1 VQSLRD
7 RRVIHMAGLILMAL
21 TTSCSRPGKPL
32 AIPALEEVTSVKV
45 MHLDDELSLIW
56 KQEIKDSARIN
67 EILAHFRTHNTGYR
81 TNTRLGDMLH
91 GTPNHEYTM
100 HFAGKD
106 VSPLIIWIGPDWLEG
121 QDLRPGE
128 PWTFRHRPMSASE
141 LKDLLAI
148 VDRDTVSREGPA
160 PEKPIPQSESEPWDW
175 ANAAD
180 RFNREKGPIAA
191 ILLDADKVEPYK
203 IGISE
208 EFEFER
214 GIDSQT
220 ILYKAKPLSRNVS
233 TRLATLL
240 LDPRS
245 YESPGNGMKPCI
257 FEPGVAFRFWKR
269 GQFLDVLICFSCNQL
284 MVVERDPAVPFNS
297 LGGAKARFR
306 VGGDFDPVLGYMSL
320 LMTKAFPEAAD

>member
-1 VQSLRD
+1 
-7 RRVIHMAGLILMAL
+7 MAGLILMAL

-32 AIPALEEVTSVKV
+32 AIPALEEVTSVEV
-45 MHLDDELSLIW
+45 MHLDDELSLNW
-56 KQEIKDSARIN
+56 NQEIKDSARIN

-91 GTPNHEYTM
+91 GTPNHEYM
-100 HFAGKD
+100 MIFSGKK
-106 VSPLIIWIGPDWLEG
+106 VSLLTIWIGPGWLAGE
-121 QDLRPGE
+121 DLRPGE

-141 LKDLLAI
+141 FKDLLAI
-148 VDRDTVSREGPA
+148 VDRDTVSREVPA
-160 PEKPIPQSESEPWDW
+160 PKKPIPQSESDPWDW

-180 RFNREKGPIAA
+180 RFNLEKGPVAA

-203 IGISE
+203 IEPGE
-208 EFEFER
+208 EFER

-233 TRLATLL
+233 TRLAALL

-245 YESPGNGMKPCI
+245 YDSPGNGMKPCI
-257 FEPGVAFRFWKR
+257 FAPGVAFRFWKR

-284 MVVERDPAVPFNS
+284 MVVERDPAVRFNS
-297 LGGAKARFR
+297 IGGAKARFR
-306 VGGDFDPVLGYMSL
+306 VGGDFDPALGYMRL
-320 LMTKAFPEAAD
+320 LMTKAFPGE